1 MDELQ
6 PRSNGWIF
14 HSAGL
19 MQSGSAENAAPPSLQ
34 PQNKACNYCYF
45 PFIHLSILPT
55 SGSIP
60 HSPDSLHACLLLSA
74 LPSPSAPSVSS
85 LHFPSPPSIPPQLCP
100 SLPPSVPLLPLTSSV
115 MSHLCGGSGEPLSLS
130 FFFWPRYFP
139 IHHHVCFPHPPHE
152 RPTSQYGHDDAQ
164 LLWQIELLISL

>member
-130 FFFWPRYFP
+130 FSFGRV
-139 IHHHVCFPHPPHE
+139 ISQSIITCVSPPPPWATYQSI
-152 RPTSQYGHDDAQ
+152 RPWWRSAPLADRAAH
-164 LLWQIELLISL
+164 